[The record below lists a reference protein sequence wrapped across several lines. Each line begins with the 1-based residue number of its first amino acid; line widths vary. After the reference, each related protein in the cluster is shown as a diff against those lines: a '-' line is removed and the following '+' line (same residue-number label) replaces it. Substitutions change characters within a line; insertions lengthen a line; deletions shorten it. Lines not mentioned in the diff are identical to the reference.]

1 MVTVNG
7 DIFDA
12 VRHTHTTG
20 TGLLTSALIGGAS
33 RHCTMTFSAV
43 VTLPITM
50 PDMSVAARIMN
61 LYRVFMV
68 YEHVIINTSR
78 AKTVNMAVK
87 WSRGRMDGN
96 GRRY

>member
-1 MVTVNG
+1 MLSGT
-7 DIFDA
+7 
-12 VRHTHTTG
+12 RTTTG

-33 RHCTMTFSAV
+33 RHFTTTFSAV
-43 VTLPITM
+43 VSLPITM
-50 PDMSVAARIMN
+50 PNMSVAARIIT

-68 YEHVIINTSR
+68 YEHVVINISR
-78 AKTVNMAVK
+78 AKTVNMAEK